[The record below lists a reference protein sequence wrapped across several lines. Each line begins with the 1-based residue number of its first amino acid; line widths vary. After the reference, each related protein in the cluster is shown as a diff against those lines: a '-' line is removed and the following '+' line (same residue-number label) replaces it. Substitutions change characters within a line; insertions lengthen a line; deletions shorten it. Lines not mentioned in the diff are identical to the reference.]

1 MIWHR
6 TSSTDRPK
14 EKQRCLCIKK
24 EKRRFSNYF
33 IATLRYTEIKE
44 LDKEYWD
51 DDDDDLYNFS
61 DFDAWAELKEIEND
75 YEQCEG
81 YNQ

>member
-1 MIWHR
+1 MIWHK

-24 EKRRFSNYF
+24 EKRRFSNYY
-33 IATLRYTEIKE
+33 IVTLHYTKIKE
-44 LDKEYWD
+44 LDKEYWED
-51 DDDDDLYNFS
+51 DDNLYNFS

-75 YEQCEG
+75 YAQWEED
-81 YNQ
+81 NQ